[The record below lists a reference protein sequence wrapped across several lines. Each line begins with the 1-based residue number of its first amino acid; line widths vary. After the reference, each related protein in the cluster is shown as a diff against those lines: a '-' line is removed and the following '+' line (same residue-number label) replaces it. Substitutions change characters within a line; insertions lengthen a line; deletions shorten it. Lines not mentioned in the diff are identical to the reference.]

1 MASPV
6 PAALMALTLAMDSVL
21 PHPRALSLDLDL
33 EGSVKP
39 TPMAPSTSGQRE
51 RLIRVRRRQKAER
64 EVAAIC
70 TGDGVSIDQAR
81 WVHS

>member
-21 PHPRALSLDLDL
+21 SPPRALSLDS